1 MGSHSFQMFNN
12 ISAEPQYK
20 YKQMPSPQKTKGSS
34 WEREIADFL
43 TKTYG
48 EKFMRSP
55 GSGAYVGGTN
65 IFRKQQMQESTIR
78 VFKGDIIPGESFPRL
93 NVECKSYK
101 DFAFHQLLQGNT
113 VKQLEDWI
121 DQCMTAADI
130 NDLSIM
136 FMKFSRKG
144 SYIATPARPLFLSP
158 PTSIQYQSKNHGVW
172 IFAELNS
179 FFDLNQQYIKI
190 FSQPDTQS

>member
-1 MGSHSFQMFNN
+1 
-12 ISAEPQYK
+12 
-20 YKQMPSPQKTKGSS
+20 
-34 WEREIADFL
+34 
-43 TKTYG
+43 
-48 EKFMRSP
+48 
-55 GSGAYVGGTN
+55 
-65 IFRKQQMQESTIR
+65 MQESTIR

-113 VKQLEDWI
+113 VKQLDDWI
-121 DQCMTAADI
+121 DQCMTAADQ

-136 FMKFSRKG
+136 FMKVSRKG